1 MLVPI
6 PRPERYAIHK
16 LIVADRRRGGP
27 DAMKSRKDRLQAT
40 ILIRA
45 RAEDRPDDLSEAYQ
59 EALAGGPSWCHYI
72 ARSLKRL
79 PEVEAILQRL

>member
-1 MLVPI
+1 MPI

-27 DAMKSRKDRLQAT
+27 DVMKSRKDRLQAT
-40 ILIRA
+40 FLIRA
-45 RAEDRPDDLSEAYQ
+45 LAEDRPDDLSEAYQ
-59 EALAGGPSWCHYI
+59 EALAGGPSWCNHI

-79 PEVEAILQRL
+79 PEVEAIFQRL